1 MTTEKKELLSEYYIS
16 VMLVEYLN
24 SVSVLLK
31 RFIERIFQ
39 QSNTYKNWIT
49 TNEQQTHSH
58 IIRFEIDSLFSFFFL
73 LRIFFSCCLFNTTK
87 ILKSLIYPE
96 DIFSNKYIIVLRISL
111 WKKRCIWKKENISV
125 QLFFP
130 LYYSITFQI
139 FFSVVVQ

>member
-58 IIRFEIDSLFSFFFL
+58 IIRFEIDSLFSFSFRFFL
-73 LRIFFSCCLFNTTK
+73 LRIFFHVVY
-87 ILKSLIYPE
+87 LIPQ
-96 DIFSNKYIIVLRISL
+96 KY
-111 WKKRCIWKKENISV
+111 
-125 QLFFP
+125 
-130 LYYSITFQI
+130 
-139 FFSVVVQ
+139 

>member
-49 TNEQQTHSH
+49 TNEQHT
-58 IIRFEIDSLFSFFFL
+58 R
-73 LRIFFSCCLFNTTK
+73 T
-87 ILKSLIYPE
+87 
-96 DIFSNKYIIVLRISL
+96 
-111 WKKRCIWKKENISV
+111 
-125 QLFFP
+125 
-130 LYYSITFQI
+130 
-139 FFSVVVQ
+139 